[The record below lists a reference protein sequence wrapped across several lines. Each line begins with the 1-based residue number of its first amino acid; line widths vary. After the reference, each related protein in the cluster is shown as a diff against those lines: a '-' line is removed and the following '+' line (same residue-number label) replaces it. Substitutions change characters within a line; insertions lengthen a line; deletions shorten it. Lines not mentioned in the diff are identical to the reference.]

1 MKILLIGIGKQR
13 KNGFGILEI
22 VKIYQFKL

>member
-1 MKILLIGIGKQR
+1 MKIRLIGIGKQR
-13 KNGFGILEI
+13 KNVFSILEI